1 MDSELSVC
9 LFKIGKNLFIII
21 LIIDHKF
28 LDKDRPKEWV
38 FYGKVRVHTMPI
50 RSITFVDVLN
60 EKNE

>member
-9 LFKIGKNLFIII
+9 LFK
-21 LIIDHKF
+21 IDHKF